1 MAYIYLKNI
10 AVPQIPGW
18 KTPAVLKV
26 MCLSIPVLRNH
37 LFVMGKLSKNVN
49 CSGLLW
55 GSS

>member
-37 LFVMGKLSKNVN
+37 LFVKGKLSKNVN